1 MSFTDDTSA
10 HGLHIDFHLTV
21 LAHLGLAYSR
31 LGPKALLVG
40 RLIIVIHLLP
50 GQHGQLE
57 SQREGLI
64 GAIESSHIP
73 AIAVTAGY
81 DSILAR
87 ITIYETCLIPRVGHP
102 FRKWCSWVHRACIP
116 PHNWVWCASIPSWNQ
131 TAERGTWSLECYA
144 YLFLLYSYCS
154 YRQSRAKQLYKVIK
168 PSHLTDRSHHLLAKF
183 RFPPHN
189 DVQLSCKE

>member
-1 MSFTDDTSA
+1 MLFTDDTSA
-10 HGLHIDFHLTV
+10 HGLHLDFHLTV

-73 AIAVTAGY
+73 AIAMTAGY

-87 ITIYETCLIPRVGHP
+87 ITIYKTCLIPRGGHP
-102 FRKWCSWVHRACIP
+102 LQEIYLVLREFGQVIGIDGYTVDACLIDDGGC
-116 PHNWVWCASIPSWNQ
+116 H
-131 TAERGTWSLECYA
+131 LEY
-144 YLFLLYSYCS
+144 
-154 YRQSRAKQLYKVIK
+154 I
-168 PSHLTDRSHHLLAKF
+168 
-183 RFPPHN
+183 
-189 DVQLSCKE
+189 